1 MTSTTFV
8 HKFQH
13 SSAHLSSSNTLYF
26 NTPEKKPPLKLS
38 LFFQNY
44 LDIEFLL
51 HMFWQPIQNIK
62 LFWIFWPIK
71 IGHKFP

>member
-1 MTSTTFV
+1 MTSPTFV
-8 HKFQH
+8 HQFQY
-13 SSAHLSSSNTLYF
+13 SNAHLSSSSTLYF
-26 NTPEKKPPLKLS
+26 NPPEKNPPLKLS

-44 LDIEFLL
+44 LVEFLL

-62 LFWIFWPIK
+62 LFLIFWPIK

>member
-13 SSAHLSSSNTLYF
+13 INSHLSSSNTLYF

-51 HMFWQPIQNIK
+51 HMF
-62 LFWIFWPIK
+62 
-71 IGHKFP
+71 

>member
-13 SSAHLSSSNTLYF
+13 SNAHLSSSNTLYF
-26 NTPEKKPPLKLS
+26 NTPEKNPPLKLS

-44 LDIEFLL
+44 IVVEFLL
-51 HMFWQPIQNIK
+51 HMFW
-62 LFWIFWPIK
+62 
-71 IGHKFP
+71 